1 MQICDKKINVLLI
14 NNFEN
19 CADMFLRKT
28 LSIALLTAASS
39 AVFAQGLVLN
49 NDDLRTDL
57 NWLNQ
62 QGVINISTS
71 TWPLSGDEIQRA
83 LSQAKVTHPA
93 QQKVINSVLN
103 ALKADNDTVKVGA
116 FAGTDIKDI
125 PQAFGNNHKSQYEG
139 SVEFN
144 AGGENWDA
152 KIRVNAEKD
161 PQIDSGHD
169 ANVEGS
175 YVAGKLWNQW
185 VVAGQIPTWWG
196 PGHDGSLIRGDA
208 SRPVYGVTMQRAVQD
223 AFENKWLSW
232 IGPWQYQLFAGQLD
246 DYKAVPNAKLLGMRV
261 TARPV
266 PALELGASRTLQI
279 GGDGQPNSFKAYW
292 NAIIGK
298 DNGCTNTDCI
308 GVDNPSNQLAGFD
321 ARLHLQPLFNIPVS
335 VYGQYIGED
344 EAGYLPS
351 KKMYLAGAD
360 YSSIVKN
367 MPYQLYA
374 EWADT
379 RTNGDVKGISYS
391 HHQYTDGYYQHGFP
405 LGHAIGG
412 DGQMYS
418 VGGDIRFDPM
428 NRLSGRAMVVKVNE
442 SNLAINKAF
451 PKEDK
456 IKALDLTWTHYI
468 KPDLPLKINGWISD
482 SDLEGNDSG
491 ASIGIEIPLERKM
504 FGF

>member
-1 MQICDKKINVLLI
+1 
-14 NNFEN
+14 
-19 CADMFLRKT
+19 MFLRKT
-28 LSIALLTAASS
+28 LSIALLATASS

-116 FAGTDIKDI
+116 FAETDIKNI
-125 PQAFGNNHKSQYEG
+125 PQAFGDNQKSQYQG
-139 SVEFN
+139 SLEFN

-169 ANVEGS
+169 VNVEGS

-185 VVAGQIPTWWG
+185 IVAGQIPTWWG

-246 DYKAVPNAKLLGMRV
+246 DYKAVPHAKLLGMRV

-266 PALELGASRTLQI
+266 PALEIGASRAIQI
-279 GGDGQPNSFKAYW
+279 GGDGQPDSFKAYW
-292 NAIIGK
+292 NAVIGK
-298 DNGCTNTDCI
+298 DNGCTENSCV
-308 GVDNPSNQLAGFD
+308 GEDNASNQLAGFD
-321 ARLHLQPLFNIPVS
+321 ARLQLQTLFNIPVS
-335 VYGQYIGED
+335 VYGQYVGED
-344 EAGYLPS
+344 EAGGLPS

-360 YSSIVKN
+360 YSSIVNN

-379 RTNGDVKGISYS
+379 RTNGDARGISYN

-405 LGHAIGG
+405 LGHAMGG

-418 VGGDIRFDPM
+418 VGGDIRFDVM
-428 NRLSGRAMVVKVNE
+428 NRLSGRAMVVKVNQ

-451 PKEDK
+451 PKDDE
-456 IKALDLTWTHYI
+456 IKALDLTWTHFI
-468 KPDLPLKINGWISD
+468 KPDLPLKINGWVSD
-482 SDLEGNDSG
+482 SDLEGNDAG

>member
-152 KIRVNAEKD
+152 KIRLNAEKD
-161 PQIDSGHD
+161 PQIDNGHD

-175 YVAGKLWNQW
+175 YVAGKIWNQW

-196 PGHDGSLIRGDA
+196 PAHDGSLIRGDA

-223 AFENKWLSW
+223 AFETKWLSW
-232 IGPWQYQLFAGQLD
+232 IGPWQYQLFAGRLQ
-246 DYKAVPNAKLLGMRV
+246 DYESDPGVKLLGMRL
-261 TARPV
+261 TAQPL
-266 PALELGASRTLQI
+266 PYLELGASRAIQFG
-279 GGDGQPNSFKAYW
+279 GGDRPENWDRFWKAVV
-292 NAIIGK
+292 GR
-298 DNGCTNTDCI
+298 DNVQDGSED
-308 GVDNPSNQLAGFD
+308 PSNQLGGFD
-321 ARLHLQPLFNIPVS
+321 ARLSLQPLLQIPVS
-335 VYGQYIGED
+335 IYGQMIGED
-344 EAGYLPS
+344 EAGYLPA
-351 KKMYLAGAD
+351 KWMYLAGTD
-360 YSSIVKN
+360 FSSVYKN

-379 RTNGDVKGISYS
+379 RTNLGEMTGISYT
-391 HHQYTDGYYQHGFP
+391 HYVYHDGFYQQGFP
-405 LGHAIGG
+405 LGHGMGG

-418 VGGDIRFDPM
+418 VGGNISFDTM
-428 NRLSGRAMVVKVNE
+428 NRLSGRVLYAKVNPL
-442 SNLAINKAF
+442 SLTVNQAF
-451 PKEDK
+451 PEKDT
-456 IKALDLTWTHYI
+456 IKGLDLTWTHYI
-468 KPDLPLKINGWISD
+468 KPTLPLKINGWITD
-482 SDLEGNDSG
+482 SDRNGRDNGVSL
-491 ASIGIEIPLERKM
+491 GIEIPLERKM